1 MKQLYQARGMLSRN
15 FTGQITYT
23 FCLPYALE
31 ELDICLTFDKQHY
44 DSPAQ
49 VPVEELVEYCRSRYD
64 ISAYENLSREELA
77 ELFFKETKTEI
88 HVSAELDGHFIGCIH
103 KQLTCRHM
111 HFGPDMLSEGCL
123 MPDVLDGV
131 LKVTVL
137 AFQILLDDT
146 PYTVTVSGRKLE
158 KKDKTEEGGENS

>member
-44 DSPAQ
+44 DSPTQ

-158 KKDKTEEGGENS
+158 KKEKTEEGGENS